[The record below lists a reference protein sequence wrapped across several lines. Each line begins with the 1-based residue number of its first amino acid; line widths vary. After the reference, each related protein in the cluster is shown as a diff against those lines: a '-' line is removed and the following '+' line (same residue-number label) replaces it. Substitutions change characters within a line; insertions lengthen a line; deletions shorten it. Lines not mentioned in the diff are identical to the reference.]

1 MIKREMLKNV
11 KIEDVKPYENNP
23 VNHKANVEHIVNSL
37 KEFGYVK
44 TSIVVN
50 EDNILLAGHGTLQ
63 AMKKLKWEL
72 IPEVTKVIGLTE
84 EQQRAVRIADNSSGH
99 ASEWD
104 LELLDIELKDIAY
117 DMSRFG
123 LEPIINPEI
132 DLPELKDGDK
142 SPFQQVTFILSDEQA
157 EVVKQKIQDIKK
169 TEHYKHIETFG
180 NENTNGNALYA
191 LVIENGQG

>member
-50 EDNILLAGHGTLQ
+50 ENNILLAGHGTLQ
-63 AMKKLKWEL
+63 AMNKLK
-72 IPEVTKVIGLTE
+72 
-84 EQQRAVRIADNSSGH
+84 
-99 ASEWD
+99 WD